1 MQILKELQEV
11 DYFIIFCVKTCQRDH
26 LETTYVDHFT
36 LKFSLSSEFVWETG
50 WKSDEKYILGL
61 R

>member
-36 LKFSLSSEFVWETG
+36 LKFFFEFR
-50 WKSDEKYILGL
+50 ICL
-61 R
+61 RNWLKVG